1 MNEQVQAEIQ
11 IANDL
16 TALGIRSG
24 GVLLVHASLR
34 SLGKVAGG
42 AETVVRGLLRAL
54 QENGTLLM
62 PALSYRYTTVN
73 TPVFDHQD
81 TRSCVGALPEYFRTR
96 ANTTRSIH
104 PTHSVSGVGALAER
118 ILENHSLDTTPCGT
132 HSPFYRLREMSG
144 QILFLGC
151 GLRPNTSMH
160 AVEEIVEP
168 PYLFGQPV
176 DYRIILSTDKEMT
189 MRVKRHDFWE
199 WKQRYDRLAPLLDE
213 DGLKRG
219 KVLDATCDLVDCEQ
233 MWERALTALKR
244 DPFFFVEKQNENP

>member
-1 MNEQVQAEIQ
+1 MNNQTEAERQ
-11 IANDL
+11 IADDL
-16 TALGIRSG
+16 IALGVRPG

-34 SLGKVAGG
+34 SLGKVTGG

-54 QENGTLLM
+54 EENGTLLM
-62 PALSYRYTTVN
+62 PALTYRYTTVT
-73 TPVFDHQD
+73 TPVFDLQN
-81 TRSCVGALPEYFRTR
+81 TPSCVGALPEFFRTR

-118 ILENHSLDTTPCGT
+118 ILEDHYLDVTPCGI
-132 HSPFYRLREMSG
+132 HSPFYRLREENG

-176 DYRIILSTDKEMT
+176 DYRIILSTDTEMT
-189 MRVKRHDFWE
+189 MRVKRHDFWK
-199 WKQRYDRLAPLLDE
+199 WKQRYDRLGPLLDN
-213 DGLKRG
+213 DGLRFG
-219 KVLDATCDLVDCEQ
+219 RNITDDFIV
-233 MWERALTALKR
+233 
-244 DPFFFVEKQNENP
+244 

>member
-1 MNEQVQAEIQ
+1 MKRDRSLALPVWISGTALVAKFARIWDQYCPNSCEFSYEFLRPFGREGRSMNEQVQAEIQ

-34 SLGKVAGG
+34 SLGTVVGG

-151 GLRPNTSMH
+151 GWRPNTS
-160 AVEEIVEP
+160 
-168 PYLFGQPV
+168 
-176 DYRIILSTDKEMT
+176 T
-189 MRVKRHDFWE
+189 
-199 WKQRYDRLAPLLDE
+199 
-213 DGLKRG
+213 
-219 KVLDATCDLVDCEQ
+219 
-233 MWERALTALKR
+233 
-244 DPFFFVEKQNENP
+244 